1 MKIRLDINN
10 KAHLQ
15 RIKYVLGDYV
25 MSNLAWLTYNIVRF
39 QMGHTSGNYYTLDN
53 YLTSKIVVL
62 GQLIFPLLM
71 MVTYIF
77 SGYYNNVCRKSRVQE
92 LLTTMA
98 SSVIN
103 TLMIF
108 FLALIND
115 VIGVRGTDY
124 EMILILWALL
134 FGFVYLVRAIITNIA
149 SRQIKSRKWTFPTLI
164 IGCGSAA
171 MAFVNKLNSRRKSS
185 GYEVKGFVNIPG
197 ENPVKGNPLPCYELD
212 ELQEV
217 CKRENIWELIVVPS
231 RDDTPQTMNAINHL
245 FALGL
250 PIMISPE
257 YFNKMQTPVSIS
269 DIYGEPLVNI
279 SRSSMSDSGKNLKR
293 AIDVMV
299 SLAALVVLSPLYAI
313 VSIIIKA
320 TSPGP
325 IFYLQERVG
334 LHNKPFNI
342 IKFRSMVENA
352 ESSGKP
358 QLTSD
363 NDPRITPFGRFMRK
377 YRIDELPQ
385 FWNVLKGEMSIVG
398 PRPERQY
405 YVDQIIKRVP
415 AYALLH
421 QVRPGITSMGMV
433 KYGYAQNVDEMVE
446 RVAYDL
452 MYLNNMSLLND
463 IKILIYTVKIV
474 FTGRGM

>member
-1 MKIRLDINN
+1 MKVRLDINN
-10 KAHLQ
+10 KAHRQ

-25 MSNLAWLTYNIVRF
+25 MSNLAWFSYNIARY
-39 QMGHTSGNYYTLDN
+39 QMGHVAGYN
-53 YLTSKIVVL
+53 YLEGYLKSDIVLL
-62 GQLIFPLLM
+62 GQLFFPLMM

-77 SGYYNNVCRKSRVQE
+77 SGYYNNVVRKSRVQE

-98 SSVIN
+98 SAGIN

-115 VIGVRGTDY
+115 VIGVRSTDY
-124 EMILILWALL
+124 EMIFILWALL
-134 FGFVYLVRAIITNIA
+134 FGFVYLVRAIITNVA
-149 SRQIKSRKWTFPTLI
+149 SRNIKSRKWTFPTLV
-164 IGCGSAA
+164 IGNGSAA
-171 MAFVNKLNSRRKSS
+171 HAFVNKLNSRRKSS

-197 ENPVKGNPLPCYELD
+197 ENPVKGNPLPCYELE
-212 ELQEV
+212 ELKEV
-217 CKRENIWELIVVPS
+217 CEQEQIWELIVVPT
-231 RDDTPQTMNAINHL
+231 RDDTTQTMNAINHL

-257 YFNKMQTPVSIS
+257 YFNKMQTPVTIS
-269 DIYGEPLVNI
+269 DLYGEPLVNI

-293 AIDVMV
+293 AIDVVVSMV
-299 SLAALVVLSPLYAI
+299 ALVVLMPLYLI

-342 IKFRSMVENA
+342 IKFRSMIQNA
-352 ESSGKP
+352 ESSGQP

-405 YVDQIIKRVP
+405 YVNQIIERVP

-433 KYGYAQNVDEMVE
+433 KYGYAQNVDEMVT
-446 RVAYDL
+446 RVSYDL
-452 MYLNNMSLLND
+452 MYLNNMSLKND

>member
-10 KAHLQ
+10 KAHVQ
-15 RIKYVLGDYV
+15 RIKYVVGDYV

-39 QMGHTSGNYYTLDN
+39 QMGHTAGNYYILEN
-53 YLTSKIVVL
+53 YLTSKIVLL
-62 GQLIFPLLM
+62 GQLFFPLLM

-92 LLTTMA
+92 LLTTLA
-98 SSVIN
+98 SSGIN
-103 TLMIF
+103 TLIIF

-124 EMILILWALL
+124 EMIIILWALL

-164 IGCGSAA
+164 IGNGSAA
-171 MAFVNKLNSRRKSS
+171 LAFANKLNSRRKSS
-185 GYEVKGFVNIPG
+185 GHEIKGFVNIPG

-212 ELQEV
+212 ELKEV
-217 CKRENIWELIVVPS
+217 CDREGIWELIVVPS
-231 RDDTPQTMNAINHL
+231 RDDTTQTMNAINHL
-245 FALGL
+245 FAVGL

-293 AIDVMV
+293 AIDVVV
-299 SLAALVVLSPLYAI
+299 SLAALIVLTPLYAI
-313 VSIIIKA
+313 VSVIIKA

-325 IFYLQERVG
+325 VFYLQERVG

-342 IKFRSMVENA
+342 IKFRSMVQDA
-352 ESSGKP
+352 EASGQP

-405 YVDQIIKRVP
+405 YVDQIIERVP

-433 KYGYAQNVDEMVE
+433 KYGYAQNIDEMVE
-446 RVAYDL
+446 RVSYDL
-452 MYLNNMSLLND
+452 MYLNNMSRLND

>member
-53 YLTSKIVVL
+53 YLTSKIVLL

-124 EMILILWALL
+124 EMIFILWALL

-352 ESSGKP
+352 EPSGKP

>member
-10 KAHLQ
+10 KAHRQ
-15 RIKYVLGDYV
+15 RIKYVVGDFV
-25 MSNLAWLTYNIVRF
+25 MSNLAWFTYNIVRYE
-39 QMGHTSGNYYTLDN
+39 MGYVMGWEKLEG
-53 YLTSKIVVL
+53 YLKSDVVVT
-62 GQLIFPLLM
+62 GQILFPLMM
-71 MVTYIF
+71 MVTYVF

-92 LLTTMA
+92 LLTTAA
-98 SSVIN
+98 SAGIN

-108 FLALIND
+108 FVALIND
-115 VIGVRGTDY
+115 VVGVRANDY
-124 EMILILWALL
+124 EMIIILWALL
-134 FGFVYLVRAIITNIA
+134 FGFVYLVRAIITNVA
-149 SRQIKSRKWTFPTLI
+149 SNQIKSRKWTFPTLI
-164 IGCGSAA
+164 IGSGSAA
-171 MAFVNKLNSRRKSS
+171 LAFANKLNSRRSSS
-185 GYEVKGFVNIPG
+185 GYEIKGFVNIPG
-197 ENPVKGNPLPCYELD
+197 ENPVKGNPLPCYDLD
-212 ELQEV
+212 EIKEV
-217 CKRENIWELIVVPS
+217 CDREGIWELIVIPS
-231 RDDTPQTMNAINHL
+231 RDDTTQTMNAINHL

-250 PIMISPE
+250 PIMISPQ
-257 YFNKMQTPVSIS
+257 YFNKMQTPVTIS

-279 SRSSMSDSGKNLKR
+279 SRSNMSDSGKNLKR
-293 AIDVMV
+293 AIDVFV
-299 SLAALVVLSPLYAI
+299 SLIALIVLLPLYAI
-313 VSIIIKA
+313 VSIIIKL

-325 IFYLQERVG
+325 IFYLQERIG
-334 LHNKPFNI
+334 LHNKPFKI
-342 IKFRSMVENA
+342 IKFRSMVQNA
-352 ESSGKP
+352 EASGQP

-363 NDPRITPFGRFMRK
+363 DDPRITPFGKFMRK

-405 YVDQIIKRVP
+405 YVDQILERVP

-433 KYGYAQNVDEMVE
+433 KFGYAQNIDEMVE
-446 RVAYDL
+446 RVSYDL